1 MSLLKSCDIDVSI
14 QKFALSQG
22 KIDGT
27 GIPVLCRYSAPKRLH
42 SSVLH
47 ASARHNPNSGI
58 MALLVQQG
66 SLVQWVLKARRA

>member
-22 KIDGT
+22 NIDET

-47 ASARHNPNSGI
+47 VSARHNPNRGI
-58 MALLVQQG
+58 MSVMPISA
-66 SLVQWVLKARRA
+66 